1 MIDRRIRAITDSGNP
16 VAGRVA
22 LIYTDAIA
30 SGTMDYVPVTY
41 ILMEDDN
48 GVVHEI
54 RPRNVLEIVKDK

>member
-1 MIDRRIRAITDSGNP
+1 MIDKRIRAVTDSGKP

-30 SGTMDYVPVTY
+30 SGTIDYVPVTY
-41 ILMEDDN
+41 IAMEDDK
-48 GVVHEI
+48 GVVHQI